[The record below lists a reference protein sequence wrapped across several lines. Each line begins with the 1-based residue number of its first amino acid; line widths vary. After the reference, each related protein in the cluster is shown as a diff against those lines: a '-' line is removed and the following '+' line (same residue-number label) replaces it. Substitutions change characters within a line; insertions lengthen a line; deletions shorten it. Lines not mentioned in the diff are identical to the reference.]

1 MVVCGGAIETPALLR
16 SGLRGQ
22 VGHNLHLHPGTA
34 AWGIFENEVHL
45 WEGTLQARY
54 SNELRHWDGGWGPIL
69 ETVPGCMVDGD
80 ELAFSGP
87 SSALMNQYS
96 HVGMCAVLS
105 RDASSGRIK
114 IGRDGRPR
122 IDYKVGADDER
133 RIASGVAQAARVMEV
148 AGGRKVYSLHKSTPS
163 YVPGLN
169 GAYESWVET
178 TTRLGYRGGAATL
191 ASYHQM
197 GSCRMG
203 IDPSASAVDQDNRV
217 PRSKRTVCS
226 GCFCLSDRRGSTR
239 C

>member
-22 VGHNLHLHPGTA
+22 VGHDLHLHPGTA

-45 WEGTLQARY
+45 WEGTLQAR
-54 SNELRHWDGGWGPIL
+54 L
-69 ETVPGCMVDGD
+69 
-80 ELAFSGP
+80 
-87 SSALMNQYS
+87 
-96 HVGMCAVLS
+96 
-105 RDASSGRIK
+105 
-114 IGRDGRPR
+114 
-122 IDYKVGADDER
+122 
-133 RIASGVAQAARVMEV
+133 AQAARVMEV